1 MSLLDSVITDSL
13 GCSLERNRIKGL
25 QILNW
30 TELDTKSAN
39 TARVLAMDAVENAG
53 HGHPGTA
60 MALAPV
66 AHLLFQKVMNHSP
79 KNSDWFARDR
89 FILSCGHASMLL
101 YSQLY
106 LTGYGL
112 EIEDLKNFRKH
123 NSLTPGH
130 PEFGHTNGV
139 EMTTGPLGQGLSSA
153 VGMAIASR
161 YWRNYFDS
169 KTAKNHSIF
178 DNYIYVI
185 ASDGDLQEGVTSE
198 ASSIAGHLNLSNLI
212 VIYDDN
218 KISIDGQTNLAF
230 TEDVEKRY
238 QAYGWD
244 THLVEL
250 DSSGNVSIQKLI
262 DAIEKSKKSDKPSFI
277 RLKTIIAWPSPN
289 AQNTA
294 ASHGAPLGKD
304 EVILTKESLGFNPTE
319 TFAVSKEVL
328 DYTRS
333 VVQTG
338 EEKYKKW
345 LEKFKEWSSKNPELS
360 KEFDRLQSQE
370 LPKDLEQGLP
380 KFESGS
386 SIPSR
391 KSGGTVLNFFSEK
404 MIELIGG
411 SADLAESNGVALKN
425 ALIMQKPELN
435 ISNSSIGG
443 KYLHFG
449 IREHAMASIMNGL
462 ALYGFARPFGATFLI
477 FSDYQKPAIRL
488 ASLMQL
494 PVIYVWSHDSIGLGE
509 DGPTHQPVEQL
520 WSLRSIPGFNVV
532 RPCDANEVSQAWLKI
547 IKDRK
552 PAGIVLTRQNIP
564 TLDRKIYAS
573 ELGTSK
579 GAYILSEAK
588 NAKPE
593 VILIATGSEVQMA
606 LEAQKQLENEN
617 VSTRVVSMP
626 CVEWFLDQDHKY
638 QNEVLPENLKK
649 RIAIEAGSTIG
660 WYRFVGPDGA
670 VIGLDHYGASSKPDI
685 LFKEYGI
692 TVENIVA
699 TAKKLIN

>member
-13 GCSLERNRIKGL
+13 GYSLERNRIKGL

-169 KTAKNHSIF
+169 KTAKNQSIF

-212 VIYDDN
+212 LIYDDN

-386 SIPSR
+386 SIASR

-606 LEAQKQLENEN
+606 LEAQQQLENEN

-660 WYRFVGPDGA
+660 WYRFVGTDGA

>member
-169 KTAKNHSIF
+169 KTAKNQSIF

-386 SIPSR
+386 SIASR

-547 IKDRK
+547 IQDRK

-660 WYRFVGPDGA
+660 WYRFVGTDGA

>member
-169 KTAKNHSIF
+169 KTAKNQSIF

-380 KFESGS
+380 KFETGS
-386 SIPSR
+386 SIASR

-660 WYRFVGPDGA
+660 WYRFVGTDGA

>member
-13 GCSLERNRIKGL
+13 GYSLERNRIKGL

-169 KTAKNHSIF
+169 KTAKNQSIF

-277 RLKTIIAWPSPN
+277 RIKTIIAWPSPN

-370 LPKDLEQGLP
+370 LPKDLEKGLP
-380 KFESGS
+380 KFETGS
-386 SIPSR
+386 SIASR

-660 WYRFVGPDGA
+660 WYRFVGTDGA